1 MSTYESKDGN
11 DHLEKSLGVT
21 EETTQ
26 DSHSEE
32 WQAAS
37 RRIVRKLDMTLM
49 PTVWILYV
57 FNYLDRNNIAQAQLD
72 TIVEDLG
79 LVGSQLNSAVSLLN
93 VG

>member
-1 MSTYESKDGN
+1 MCTWRFDLCTPHSTSYLRETSPIMSTVEHKDGH

-26 DSHSEE
+26 DPPSEE

-49 PTVWILYV
+49 PIAWILYV
-57 FNYLDRNNIAQAQLD
+57 FNYLDRNNIA
-72 TIVEDLG
+72 
-79 LVGSQLNSAVSLLN
+79 
-93 VG
+93 